1 MVHRRRLPLL
11 ALAFVLLTG
20 PALAA
25 EPVKVFAAASLRE
38 SMTAAGAA
46 YTKQTGAPV
55 TFSFAGSNAIA
66 RQIEQGAPADVVVT
80 ADAEWMDWLSERR
93 LIQAPTRKALLG
105 NTLVLIAPAGSATKL
120 TIRKGFQ
127 LAQALGSGRLALA
140 DPAVPAGRYGRAALG
155 SLGVW
160 DSVAAKTAPAADV
173 RAALAYVARGEAPLG
188 IVYATDAKAEPKVRV
203 VAIFPAASHDRIVYP
218 AAAVAGTKN
227 SQAVAFLRFLQGA
240 QAKAIFRDAGFNPL

>member
-1 MVHRRRLPLL
+1 MRRQLRLLL
-11 ALAFVLLTG
+11 ALAIVFLAG
-20 PALAA
+20 PVWAA

-38 SMTAAGAA
+38 SMSAAGAA
-46 YTKQTGAPV
+46 FTRSTGTPV

-93 LIQAPTRKALLG
+93 LIQAPTRKTLLG
-105 NTLVLIAPAGSATKL
+105 NTLVLIAPTGTSTKL
-120 TIRKGFQ
+120 TIRKGFP
-127 LAQALGSGRLALA
+127 LAQALGAGRLALA

-188 IVYATDAKAEPKVRV
+188 IVYATDAKAEPKVRT
-203 VAIFPAASHDRIVYP
+203 VAVFPASSHERIVYP
-218 AAAVAGTKN
+218 AAAVAGTKHP
-227 SQAVAFLRFLQGA
+227 QAAAFRRFLQGA

>member
-1 MVHRRRLPLL
+1 MRRHLRLLL
-11 ALAFVLLTG
+11 ALAFVFLAW
-20 PALAA
+20 PVLAA
-25 EPVKVFAAASLRE
+25 EPVRVFAAASLRE

-46 YTKQTGAPV
+46 FTKSTGTPV

-80 ADAEWMDWLSERR
+80 ADAEWMDWLAERR
-93 LIQAPTRKALLG
+93 LIQAPTRKTLLG
-105 NTLVLIAPAGSATKL
+105 NTLVLIAPAGAATKL
-120 TIRKGFQ
+120 TIRKGFP
-127 LAQALGSGRLALA
+127 LAQTLGGGHLALA

-160 DSVAAKTAPAADV
+160 DSVAGKTAPAADV

-188 IVYATDAKAEPKVRV
+188 VVYATDAKAEPKVRT
-203 VAIFPAASHDRIVYP
+203 VAVFPASSHDKIVYP
-218 AAAVAGTKN
+218 GAVVTGTKN
-227 SQAVAFLRFLQGA
+227 PQAAAFLRFLQGA

>member
-1 MVHRRRLPLL
+1 MPMRLHLVL
-11 ALAFVLLTG
+11 ALALAMLAG

-25 EPVKVFAAASLRE
+25 EPLRVFAAASLRE
-38 SMTAAGAA
+38 SLTAAGAA
-46 YTKQTGAPV
+46 YTRQTGTPV

-80 ADAEWMDWLSERR
+80 ADAEWMDWMAERK
-93 LIQAPTRKALLG
+93 LVAAASRKTLAG
-105 NTLVLIAPAGSATKL
+105 NTLVLIAPAGSNTKL
-120 TIRKGFQ
+120 VARRGFP
-127 LAQALGSGRLALA
+127 LAAALGSGRLALA
-140 DPAVPAGRYGRAALG
+140 DPTVPAGRYGRAALT

-160 DSVAAKTAPAADV
+160 GGVAAKTAPAADV

-203 VAIFPAASHDRIVYP
+203 VSVLPASSHPKIIYP
-218 AAAVAGTKN
+218 AALVSGSRNPQAG
-227 SQAVAFLRFLQGA
+227 AFLRFLQGP